1 MVLFPALDRY
11 FQNFCCLIGSSTH
24 DVCFQQ
30 ATQRIDVI
38 GNKSQC
44 LCISI
49 QRSIVSTRLLK
60 TIGSLHERSS
70 SLGPH
75 TLFQVAVSK
84 LEADFGVIR
93 IEVGDLMKD
102 VEGPFVVTRT
112 SVRVGYDQILGTR
125 VNNQSLTRVE
135 FA

>member
-1 MVLFPALDRY
+1 
-11 FQNFCCLIGSSTH
+11 I
-24 DVCFQQ
+24 
-30 ATQRIDVI
+30 
-38 GNKSQC
+38 
-44 LCISI
+44 
-49 QRSIVSTRLLK
+49 
-60 TIGSLHERSS
+60 
-70 SLGPH
+70 GPH

-112 SVRVGYDQILGTR
+112 SVRVGDDQILGTR

-135 FA
+135 FAKFESDNRIARFDTLDLLEHRNRLQIKFLRTVMFSDALETGDGIFFLAGARV